1 MVRLWIL
8 MECLS
13 VIPPSVFHLND
24 NPLFVLS
31 ARFTPKGKPWHTHTI
46 WSKRSRKEWGHSS
59 SPESLVPSLDYVSKK
74 KKKSPKCDSAAKMIL
89 LLLHTICSISDS
101 GCFEL
106 QKSELAIWDRSC
118 FEPFK
123 LWQDF
128 SLLQKKKMIKRS
140 TKSWL
145 SRCQRNGANTLLEIQ
160 LVEVEVVNSLE

>member
-1 MVRLWIL
+1 MLTSYACGLGIKLAVLWQE
-8 MECLS
+8 MQFWWSVCGYWWSVYLS
-13 VIPPSVFHLND
+13 FWDL
-24 NPLFVLS
+24 LS
-31 ARFTPKGKPWHTHTI
+31 STSMTTHC
-46 WSKRSRKEWGHSS
+46 S
-59 SPESLVPSLDYVSKK
+59 SPLLDWLPRENPGTPTQSGAKEAGKNKDTAVVLRVSSHHLIMLAKK

-128 SLLQKKKMIKRS
+128 SLLQEKK
-140 TKSWL
+140 W
-145 SRCQRNGANTLLEIQ
+145 
-160 LVEVEVVNSLE
+160 